1 MNYTVIEQ
9 QTSTAGQTSVLTQ
22 SRSTE
27 QEAESVYHTVLAA
40 AAISSVPVHA
50 ASLLNEQGV
59 CLKRECYFHGEESE
73 EE

>member
-9 QTSTAGQTSVLTQ
+9 QTNTEGQTAVLTQ
-22 SRSTE
+22 TRDNE
-27 QEAESVYHTVLAA
+27 LAAESVYHTVLAA

-59 CLKRECYFHGEESE
+59 CIKRECFIHDIEAEE
-73 EE
+73 